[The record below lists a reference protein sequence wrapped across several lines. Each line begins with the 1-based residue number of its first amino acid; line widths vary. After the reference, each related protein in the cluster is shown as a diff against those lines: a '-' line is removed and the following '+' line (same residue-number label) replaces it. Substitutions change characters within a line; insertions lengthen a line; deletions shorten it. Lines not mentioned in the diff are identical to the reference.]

1 VSGRDAE
8 GDGQTGLVPVALI
21 VSPGD
26 RVPSGPY
33 FRVRSAERYAA
44 LLDRIDAAWSR
55 DRRVSGDQA
64 MEVVA

>member
-8 GDGQTGLVPVALI
+8 EDGQTRLVPAALI

-33 FRVRSAERYAA
+33 FRVPNAERYAA
-44 LLDRIDAAWSR
+44 LLDRIAAWSR